1 VELQEEVEAVAAEVA
16 VLLAVEPEVWVQE
29 VVMEDLED
37 FQIYQEVQNIMQEV
51 VEVLLMMVIDQ
62 TEV

>member
-1 VELQEEVEAVAAEVA
+1 VELRAEAEAVAAEVA
-16 VLLAVEPEVWVQE
+16 VLLAAETEVWVKE

-37 FQIYQEVQNIMQEV
+37 FQIYQEVQCIMQEV

-62 TEV
+62 TEA